1 TTTTR
6 KVQSSTKTAA
16 SQVTIAAAEP
26 SCKSRSSLPQRKAL
40 GRMIVQRT
48 GVPISHYEPLTALQL
63 LCEELRFADLLNK
76 ACAKGTAEE
85 RMVYV
90 AAFALSPYTNSTG
103 RYRKFFNPLLGE
115 TFEYEQEDFRY
126 HGEQVSHHPA
136 VSAGHAT
143 GNGWTWYQ
151 TFSAEVT
158 WNTWAQTCE
167 FVPERPIRLQL
178 TGEEYMWNKITTHIE
193 GLLCIPEERKLYHE
207 GTICVKC
214 SNGVKATINVARNKE
229 ISGEVTSAEGKTFCK
244 FSGKWD
250 ERLCRQRFDR
260 NVAFREIDLWLF
272 RELDGGEIEQLIMI
286 SEWPL
291 FPEYF
296 GFSDFTMRL
305 NELHNEDRDFLPPTD
320 SRFRPDVRCLE
331 EGMLEEAVEYKRC
344 LEQAQRERAINQET
358 HKPLWFVQK
367 EDSFT
372 NKKIFVSTGKYWKA
386 KEMKFEEQKKD
397 NAFMPIFKVSII

>member
-1 TTTTR
+1 M
-6 KVQSSTKTAA
+6 S
-16 SQVTIAAAEP
+16 
-26 SCKSRSSLPQRKAL
+26 
-40 GRMIVQRT
+40 G
-48 GVPISHYEPLTALQL
+48 
-63 LCEELRFADLLNK
+63 
-76 ACAKGTAEE
+76 
-85 RMVYV
+85 
-90 AAFALSPYTNSTG
+90 
-103 RYRKFFNPLLGE
+103 
-115 TFEYEQEDFRY
+115 
-126 HGEQVSHHPA
+126 
-136 VSAGHAT
+136 
-143 GNGWTWYQ
+143 
-151 TFSAEVT
+151 AEVT

-397 NAFMPIFKVSII
+397 NAFMPIFKVSI